1 MNSSVKLCVISL
13 LSTML
18 AFSGLAQAAQPGA
31 SGPSGALDADK
42 LRQKSSRVTEKAV
55 ESSTQQSNLQKD
67 LEDLVRQRQ
76 SVEDRERQ
84 MAAAIAEHEKALA
97 EQGRLLEEVERE
109 LADNKR
115 AYQDQRR
122 HVEEVRNQ
130 LVPKKEPPPG
140 AAR

>member
-1 MNSSVKLCVISL
+1 MNSSAKLCVISL
-13 LSTML
+13 LSAML

-31 SGPSGALDADK
+31 SDTEK
-42 LRQKSSRVTEKAV
+42 VRQKSSRVTEKAV
-55 ESSTQQSNLQKD
+55 ELSTQQGNLQKD

-84 MAAAIAEHEKALA
+84 MTAAIAEHEKTLA

-109 LADNKR
+109 LVDNKR

-130 LVPKKEPPPG
+130 LGPKREAPPG